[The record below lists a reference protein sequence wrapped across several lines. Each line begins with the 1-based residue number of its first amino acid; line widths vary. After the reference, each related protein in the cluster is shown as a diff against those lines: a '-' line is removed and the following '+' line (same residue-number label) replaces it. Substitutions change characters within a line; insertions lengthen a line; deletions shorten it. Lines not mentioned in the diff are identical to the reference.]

1 VFESATEDQAYAIL
15 AAAHQV
21 VQQVLVTSDPRSD
34 RGNGLVVAAGR
45 LLFAPPVDVTPADLP
60 RIEPQEL
67 ARTVGG
73 DAQLAEHA
81 AALIACASLADGQ
94 IDPARLRRVVEYAHA
109 MHVRDGWVR
118 ELLQVARGHL
128 AWAMADMTRRNIST
142 FPGWANP
149 DDTLKPM
156 QPYEAQTDDD
166 KRLAERFL
174 ALEQLPKNSYGH
186 QFWAHFRKHGFA
198 FPGEKHAFTGSFAVP
213 HDGLHVL
220 TGYSTSIQGELLVS
234 TFTGAMHRRDGLRA
248 HILPVIFEWHIGHE
262 VNGIG
267 EQQGALDPTKFLIA
281 WQRGEATATDVLS
294 VDWDFFAAAERDLEE
309 LRWTYGIPPLL
320 PADAAEGGESRS
332 PGTPTP
338 TRTEQRPAL
347 VCAAAVLG
355 LRQKRFQLVVDL
367 GHLRRQDGDDLL
379 AGLLAHPSGD
389 VVQHVESR
397 RVHPRHHV
405 GVGEPAKLIF
415 VERHHHSQPVDG
427 VGRIGHRVAVCVLCV
442 VIGVRRF
449 DMTDDGGAERR
460 LTRPHRLQRDAF
472 IGEHRRRLDVSET
485 VGAAVDVE
493 RGAVDLAGPSFE
505 GDAARFDRLDVAHPH
520 HIVDAP

>member
-1 VFESATEDQAYAIL
+1 MFESATDEQAYAIL

-21 VQQVLVTSDPRSD
+21 VQQVPVTTDPRSD
-34 RGNGLVVAAGR
+34 RGNGVVVAAGR
-45 LLFAPPVDVTPADLP
+45 LLFTPSVDVTPADLP
-60 RIEPQEL
+60 RIEPQDL

-73 DAQLAEHA
+73 DPDLAEHA

-94 IDPARLRRVVEYAHA
+94 IDSARLRRVVEYAHA
-109 MHVRDGWVR
+109 MHVREGWVR

-156 QPYEAQTDDD
+156 QPDEAQTDDD

-174 ALEQLPKNSYGH
+174 ALEQLPKNTYGH

-198 FPGEKHAFTGSFAVP
+198 FPGEKHAFTSFFAVP

-248 HILPVIFEWHIGHE
+248 HILPVIFEWHVGHE

-294 VDWDFFAAAERDLEE
+294 ADWDFFAAAERDLEE

-320 PADAAEGGESRS
+320 PADAAEGGEI
-332 PGTPTP
+332 T
-338 TRTEQRPAL
+338 
-347 VCAAAVLG
+347 V
-355 LRQKRFQLVVDL
+355 
-367 GHLRRQDGDDLL
+367 
-379 AGLLAHPSGD
+379 AGNSDPYAN
-389 VVQHVESR
+389 
-397 RVHPRHHV
+397 
-405 GVGEPAKLIF
+405 
-415 VERHHHSQPVDG
+415 
-427 VGRIGHRVAVCVLCV
+427 
-442 VIGVRRF
+442 
-449 DMTDDGGAERR
+449 
-460 LTRPHRLQRDAF
+460 
-472 IGEHRRRLDVSET
+472 
-485 VGAAVDVE
+485 
-493 RGAVDLAGPSFE
+493 
-505 GDAARFDRLDVAHPH
+505 
-520 HIVDAP
+520 